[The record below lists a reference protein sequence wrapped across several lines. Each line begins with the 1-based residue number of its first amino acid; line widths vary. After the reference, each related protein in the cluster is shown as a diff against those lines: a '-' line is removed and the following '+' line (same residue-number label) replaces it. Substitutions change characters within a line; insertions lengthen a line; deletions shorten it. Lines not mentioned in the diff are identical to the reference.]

1 MTVFERFSIFFAGYN
16 LCMNESIGGR
26 YSDLELIGAGGM
38 GQVFKAYDQVLGR
51 HVAVK
56 VMPAGDSSPE
66 HLQRFQKEAK
76 AISQLSHPGIVPALD
91 FGLTEEGEPFLV
103 MGYAP
108 GRTLESL
115 IDERQLECLEALD
128 IAIQIAQALDH
139 AHRHGIVHR
148 DIKPANV
155 MLLDERG
162 VRKVMLLDFGIAKL
176 TDEANLMSTRPG
188 LILGSPRYM
197 SPEQVRGSQLDG
209 RSDIYSLGCVMFHV
223 LSGYPPFSGE
233 SAMETFTMHLEA
245 EIPEL
250 PESVP
255 DDESGSLREIVRLCL
270 EKAPEMRFQTAGEL
284 SEALASCQERLE
296 SVIRERRRQKRSGP
310 VLPVRLPTTGKIWK
324 VVFLALCAGFV
335 LVTGAYSLAELYR
348 LLQDKPHEIRLT
360 NVKSKKIVHEIE
372 ACTAGGGGK
381 KTKKIEEGEPELKT
395 WLQDNCSGST
405 LHLKTRGELTAI
417 TFANLPEQ
425 LESLQLESCD
435 VSDDAMAAIA
445 PLPHL
450 REIVLTKVGGFT
462 GKALSEMAGKLPAL
476 NTLLMDYSDPTNE
489 GMHQLA
495 SVKGLRSLTLTKT
508 PKITDLDGLVPLKD
522 IAQLDLTMCVSLSSA
537 FLHDLKGKPIT
548 GLNLSGIK
556 FDIKDLAAALPFPGL
571 EVLHLGQCRLK
582 SADLE
587 TLSKI
592 GSLKSL
598 YLSNNEDVDD
608 TGLPYLAR
616 LKKLEFLS
624 LKGTGVTPKGLAVLA
639 HRPDLTVNVKDCP
652 NFVSIDSRQLDELG
666 ARLGI
671 ALVREK

>member
-1 MTVFERFSIFFAGYN
+1 MTVFERYSDIFAGYN
-16 LCMNESIGGR
+16 LGMDESIGGR
-26 YSDLELIGAGGM
+26 YSDLELLGEGGM
-38 GQVFKAYDQVLGR
+38 GQVFKAYDRVLGR

-115 IDERQLECLEALD
+115 MKERQLHCLEALD
-128 IAIQIAQALDH
+128 IAIQIAMALEH

-155 MLLDERG
+155 MLVEEQG

-176 TDEANLMSTRPG
+176 SDEANLMSTRTG

-197 SPEQVRGSQLDG
+197 SPEQVRGSDLDG
-209 RSDIYSLGCVMFHV
+209 RSDIYSLGCVIFHV
-223 LSGYPPFSGE
+223 LAGYPPFSGE

-245 EIPEL
+245 AIPEL
-250 PESVP
+250 PDSVP

-270 EKAPEMRFQTAGEL
+270 EKPPEMRFQTAGDL
-284 SEALASCQERLE
+284 SDALASCSERLE
-296 SVIRERRRQKRSGP
+296 SVVREQRRQKRSGP

-324 VVFLALCAGFV
+324 VVFLSLCAGFV
-335 LVTGAYSLAELYR
+335 LATGAFSIAELYR
-348 LLQDKPHEIRLT
+348 LAQEKPHEIRTT
-360 NVKSKKIVHEIE
+360 NVVPPERIEHEIE
-372 ACTAGGGGK
+372 ACTAGEGGK
-381 KTKKIEEGEPELKT
+381 KTRRFEGEKKLRT
-395 WLQDNCSGST
+395 WLQNSCSDST
-405 LHLKTRGELTAI
+405 LHLKTHGELTAI

-425 LESLQLESCD
+425 LESLQVEDCD
-435 VSDDAMAAIA
+435 VTDDAMAAIA

-450 REIVLTKVGGFT
+450 REIVLTKEGGFT
-462 GKALSEMAGKLPAL
+462 GKALSEMAGKLPEL
-476 NTLLMDYSDPTNE
+476 NTLLLDFSDPTNE
-489 GMHQLA
+489 GMHELA

-508 PKITDLDGLVPLKD
+508 DKIVDLDGLASLKQ
-522 IAQLDLTMCVSLSSA
+522 ISQLDLTQCVSLSSA
-537 FLHDLKGKPIT
+537 FLRDLKGKPII
-548 GLNLSGIK
+548 GLNLSGIN
-556 FDIKDLAAALPFPGL
+556 FDSKDLASALPFPDL

-598 YLSNNEDVDD
+598 YLSNNDEVGDA
-608 TGLPYLAR
+608 GLPYLAR

-624 LKGTGVTPKGLAVLA
+624 LKGTAVTPEGLATLA
-639 HRPDLTVNVKDCP
+639 RRPDLTINVKDCP
-652 NFVSIDSRQLDELG
+652 NFASIDSRQLEELG
-666 ARLGI
+666 TRLGI